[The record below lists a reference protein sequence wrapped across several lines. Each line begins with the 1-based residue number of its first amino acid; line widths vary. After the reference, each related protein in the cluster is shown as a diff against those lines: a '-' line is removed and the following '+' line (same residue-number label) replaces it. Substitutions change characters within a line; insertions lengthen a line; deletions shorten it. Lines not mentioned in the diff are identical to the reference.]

1 MDLTSGDASGQVF
14 QRITK
19 ADLGE
24 FSLDGK
30 MLNILMSLD
39 GQKDLAGIAEE
50 QGLDLDTVQQVM
62 SRLVDLGL
70 AERVETDSSTVDQE
84 FLDYLTNQFLEAV
97 GPIATVLMED
107 VARDLGY
114 ELADLPGN
122 RAAELIIQ
130 LSQEIQQEERRN
142 RFKQNML
149 NMIKEKG
156 Y

>member
-1 MDLTSGDASGQVF
+1 MDLTSGDASGLVF

-19 ADLGE
+19 ANLGE

-30 MLNILMSLD
+30 MLNVLMSLD
-39 GQKDLAGIAEE
+39 GDKDLADIAEE
-50 QGLDLDTVQQVM
+50 QGLDLATVQQLM
-62 SRLVDLGL
+62 ARLVDLGL
-70 AERVETDSSTVDQE
+70 AERVEMDSPTVDQD
-84 FLDYLTNQFLEAV
+84 FLDYLTNQLLEAV
-97 GPIATVLMED
+97 GPIANVLMED

-114 ELADLPGN
+114 DLANLPGN

-149 NMIKEKG
+149 SMIKEKG

>member
-39 GQKDLAGIAEE
+39 GKKDLAGVAEE
-50 QGLDLDTVQQVM
+50 QGMDLDTVQQLM

-70 AERVETDSSTVDQE
+70 AESVETDSSTVDQE

-107 VARDLGY
+107 VARELGY
-114 ELADLPGN
+114 ELTTLPGN

-149 NMIKEKG
+149 HMIKEKG

>member
-1 MDLTSGDASGQVF
+1 MDLTSGDASGYVF

-30 MLNILMSLD
+30 MLNILMTLD
-39 GQKDLAGIAEE
+39 GYKDLAGIAEE
-50 QGLDLDTVQQVM
+50 QGMDLNTVQQVM
-62 SRLVDLGL
+62 ARLVDLGL
-70 AERVETDSSTVDQE
+70 AERVETNSPAVDQE
-84 FLDYLTNQFLEAV
+84 FLDYLTNQLLEAV

-114 ELADLPGN
+114 DLNSLPGN

-149 NMIKEKG
+149 GMIKGKG

>member
-14 QRITK
+14 QRVTK

-39 GQKDLAGIAEE
+39 GNKDLAGIAEE
-50 QGLDLDTVQQVM
+50 MGLDLDTVQEVM

-70 AERVETDSSTVDQE
+70 AQRVKTDSPAVDQD

-107 VARDLGY
+107 VARELGY
-114 ELADLPGN
+114 ELTSLPGN

>member
-1 MDLTSGDASGQVF
+1 MDLTSGDASGLVF

-19 ADLGE
+19 ANLGE

-30 MLNILMSLD
+30 MLNVLMSLD
-39 GQKDLAGIAEE
+39 GDKDLADIAEE
-50 QGLDLDTVQQVM
+50 QGLDLATVQQLM
-62 SRLVDLGL
+62 ARLVDLGL
-70 AERVETDSSTVDQE
+70 AERVEMDSPTVDQD
-84 FLDYLTNQFLEAV
+84 FLDYLTNQLLEAV
-97 GPIATVLMED
+97 GPIATVLLED

-114 ELADLPGN
+114 DLANLPGN

-149 NMIKEKG
+149 SMIKEKG

>member
-39 GQKDLAGIAEE
+39 GQKDLAGIAEQ

-70 AERVETDSSTVDQE
+70 AERVETDSSSVDQE

-114 ELADLPGN
+114 ELANLPGN

>member
-114 ELADLPGN
+114 ELANLPGN

>member
-70 AERVETDSSTVDQE
+70 AERVGTDSPTVDQE